1 MLFLEAIVEFLRD
14 ALGVE
19 GLAHASRDNS
29 RAELCFFLD
38 TEGQFPQFLREQF
51 AGLVAMQA
59 IEARGGG
66 FARCALDPLP
76 CLLFVGCVDIDDDVF
91 VRVPGQFALDL
102 MHGGAAGHLSFGI
115 RTACVN
121 FESALL
127 HQRAQ
132 GIALPINRNR
142 QWRFPEGI
150 PAQFLD
156 EERSEVERFE
166 VLLDALSVGCHR

>member
-1 MLFLEAIVEFLRD
+1 
-14 ALGVE
+14 
-19 GLAHASRDNS
+19 
-29 RAELCFFLD
+29 
-38 TEGQFPQFLREQF
+38 
-51 AGLVAMQA
+51 MQA

-66 FARCALDPLP
+66 FAGFALDPLP
-76 CLLFVGCVDIDDDVF
+76 RLVLVVRVDIDDDVF

-102 MHGGAAGHLSFGI
+102 MHDGAAGHLSFGI
-115 RTACVN
+115 RAARVD
-121 FESALL
+121 FEATLL

-132 GIALPINRNR
+132 GIALPINRKS
-142 QWRFPEGI
+142 QWCFLEGI